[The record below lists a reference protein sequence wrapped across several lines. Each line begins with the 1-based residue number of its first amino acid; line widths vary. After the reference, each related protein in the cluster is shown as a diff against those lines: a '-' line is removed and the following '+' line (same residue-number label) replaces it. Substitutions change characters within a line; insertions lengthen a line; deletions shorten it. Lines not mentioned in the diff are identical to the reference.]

1 MPETAKVIEL
11 DANDFKLN
19 DYDNLRIIMP
29 AKPTLGEDDVD
40 AQLFERVFGADNQ

>member
-29 AKPTLGEDDVD
+29 AKPTLSEDDVD
-40 AQLFERVFGADNQ
+40 AQLFEYVLSGGA